1 MTRLDIHTNFREDD
15 MTSKLDKLKQ
25 QQEKINKAI
34 RREQT
39 ALKKKQRAD
48 DTRRKILDGALIR
61 NYADTHPEIQTL
73 LDTLR
78 EKELTRD
85 DDRKLFGL
93 EPLPKQDDN
102 TQNKTVK
109 NGKA

>member
-1 MTRLDIHTNFREDD
+1 M
-15 MTSKLDKLKQ
+15 SAKLDKLKQ

-34 RREQT
+34 RREQS
-39 ALKKKQRAD
+39 ALKKKERAE

-61 NYADTHPEIQTL
+61 NYAETHPDIQTL
-73 LDTLR
+73 LDDLR

-93 EPLPKQDDN
+93 VPLKKHVDE
-102 TQNKTVK
+102 KK
-109 NGKA
+109 